1 MSSKPRHRRTHDHCR
16 RWGAT
21 GTGVGIAVGGAMA
34 AAFVSMGTASA
45 DDALAAGT
53 DDVAFTELAPT
64 TDPNAVTDPF
74 TDPTPFAAAA
84 VPAQAGTEDAV
95 TQLLQTTDPSALTV
109 DAVPAQA
116 AAEAAV
122 TQLTQTI
129 DPSAVTAAAVTQ
141 LTQTIDPSAVTA
153 AAVPAATLDAWE
165 QLVLTIDPSAFD
177 ATGNPTDFL
186 GTIAVQI
193 DTDLA
198 TTAFGP
204 ELNTIAGQVSCLIA
218 VPPTCTDVITPPTTG
233 DNGFTVLEQ
242 FLTQTYFPTA
252 LPLAF
257 DPVLVADLNTIAS
270 DLDAYFAPTVWGPEI
285 FTIATQ
291 IVAGL

>member
-1 MSSKPRHRRTHDHCR
+1 MTNKPRHHRNPDPLRRGL
-16 RWGAT
+16 GAT
-21 GTGVGIAVGGAMA
+21 GTGLGMAVGGAMA
-34 AAFVSMGTASA
+34 AVFVSMSSASA
-45 DDALAAGT
+45 DDLLAPVT
-53 DDVAFTELAPT
+53 HDDAFTELA
-64 TDPNAVTDPF
+64 
-74 TDPTPFAAAA
+74 
-84 VPAQAGTEDAV
+84 
-95 TQLLQTTDPSALTV
+95 QTTDPSAVTV

-122 TQLTQTI
+122 TQLTPTI

-198 TTAFGP
+198 TTVFGP

-252 LPLAF
+252 LPLDF
-257 DPVLVADLNTIAS
+257 DPALVADLNTIAS

>member
-1 MSSKPRHRRTHDHCR
+1 MSSKPRHRRTPDQHRR
-16 RWGAT
+16 RWEIT
-21 GTGVGIAVGGAMA
+21 GTGVAIAVGGAMA
-34 AAFVSMGTASA
+34 AAFVSTGTASA
-45 DDALAAGT
+45 DDLLGPAGG
-53 DDVAFTELAPT
+53 A
-64 TDPNAVTDPF
+64 
-74 TDPTPFAAAA
+74 
-84 VPAQAGTEDAV
+84 DAV
-95 TQLLQTTDPSALTV
+95 TQLVQTTDLTASTAA
-109 DAVPAQA
+109 AVPAQA

-122 TQLTQTI
+122 TQLTQTIDPSAVTAAAVAQLTQTI

-186 GTIAVQI
+186 GTIATQI

-242 FLTQTYFPTA
+242 FLTQTYIPTA

-257 DPVLVADLNTIAS
+257 APGLDADLATIAS
-270 DLDAYFAPTVWGPEI
+270 QLDAYFAPSVFGPEW
-285 FTIATQ
+285 FTIAEQ
-291 IVAGL
+291 IISGLTTAAAG

>member
-1 MSSKPRHRRTHDHCR
+1 MSSKPRHRRTPDQCR

-84 VPAQAGTEDAV
+84 VPAQAGTQDAV
-95 TQLLQTTDPSALTV
+95 TQLLQTTDPSAVTV

-129 DPSAVTAAAVTQ
+129 DPSAVTAAAV
-141 LTQTIDPSAVTA
+141 
-153 AAVPAATLDAWE
+153 PAATLDAFE
-165 QLVLTIDPSAFD
+165 QWVLAIDPNAFD

-186 GTIAVQI
+186 GTLGSQI
-193 DTDLA
+193 DTSLA
-198 TTAFGP
+198 TTVFGP
-204 ELNTIAGQVSCLIA
+204 ELNTLATQVFCA
-218 VPPTCTDVITPPTTG
+218 ENPTCEPSLVITPPTTG

-242 FLTQTYFPTA
+242 FLTLRYIPAA
-252 LPLAF
+252 LPLVFAPGL
-257 DPVLVADLNTIAS
+257 DADLATIAS
-270 DLDAYFAPTVWGPEI
+270 QLDAYFAPTVFGPEF

-291 IVAGL
+291 IVAGLTTAGGL